1 MQRRTKIIAT
11 IGPASDDPAV
21 LADMIEAGMDV
32 ARIGLAH
39 SDLDGAIARYK
50 RIRAVAAEMR
60 RDVGILIDLPG
71 PKVRTASF
79 PDGGITVAMDDRV
92 NVRVGNEASTAT
104 DIEVDYDH
112 LLGDVIAGDLLTFGD
127 GNVEIEV
134 LAMQADHFEA
144 RVTHGGAL
152 SGRPG
157 LRIPADRLS
166 VSTPTPQDMLQ
177 LDAFVD
183 EGVDIVAI
191 SFVRSGHDLRHIA
204 VEPHPRGPL
213 IVAKIETRAAVHNLS
228 GIIAESGGIMVARG
242 DLGVECPI
250 EEVPHLQKRIIREC
264 IASGLP
270 VITATQMLDSMVTS
284 PMPTRAE
291 ATDVAN
297 AVFDGSSAVML
308 SAETA
313 IGKHPVKV
321 IETMANIARRADME
335 FDYEGWGKRI
345 TEEHELGDDE
355 AAAITDA
362 MTMAAWRVARELDL
376 AALICVS
383 GSGFTVRSMARFRPK
398 APILGFSANPRTVA
412 QLTMSWGVKPILAER
427 VSSYEERVTSAVERA
442 RRERFVQSGDLIG
455 ILAGVDSSGR
465 KTDILRLVHVP

>member
-1 MQRRTKIIAT
+1 MERRTKIIAT
-11 IGPASDDPAV
+11 IGPASDDPTV
-21 LADMIEAGMDV
+21 LKDMIEAGMDV

-39 SDLDGAIARYK
+39 SDLDSAIERY
-50 RIRAVAAEMR
+50 RRVRAVAAEMR
-60 RDVGILIDLPG
+60 RDVGLLIDLPG
-71 PKVRTASF
+71 PKVRTAPF
-79 PDGGITVAMDDRV
+79 PEGGVTLARDAELS
-92 NVRVGNEASTAT
+92 VRVGDDTSSAT
-104 DIEVDYDH
+104 DIEVDYDK
-112 LLGDVIAGDLLTFGD
+112 LLDDVIVGDNLSFGD
-127 GNVEIEV
+127 GNVEIVVTALE
-134 LAMQADHFEA
+134 QDHFRA
-144 RVTHGGAL
+144 RVTHGGKL

-166 VSTPTPQDMLQ
+166 VSTPTSDDLMK
-177 LDAFVD
+177 LDAFID
-183 EGVDIVAI
+183 EGVDIVAV

-213 IVAKIETRAAVHNLS
+213 IVAKIETRAAVHNLP

-250 EEVPHLQKRIIREC
+250 EDVPHLQKRIIREC

-284 PMPTRAE
+284 PIPTRAE

-313 IGKHPVKV
+313 IGKHPARV
-321 IETMANIARRADME
+321 IETMANIALRADVE
-335 FDYEGWGKRI
+335 FDYQGWGKRI
-345 TEEHELGDDE
+345 TDEHVLGDDE

-376 AALICVS
+376 AALICIS

-398 APILGFSANPRTVA
+398 TPILGFSANPRTVA

-427 VSSYEERVTSAVERA
+427 VTRYEERVTSAIERA
-442 RRERFVQSGDLIG
+442 RRDRYVHSGDLVAV
-455 ILAGVDSSGR
+455 LAGVDPSGR